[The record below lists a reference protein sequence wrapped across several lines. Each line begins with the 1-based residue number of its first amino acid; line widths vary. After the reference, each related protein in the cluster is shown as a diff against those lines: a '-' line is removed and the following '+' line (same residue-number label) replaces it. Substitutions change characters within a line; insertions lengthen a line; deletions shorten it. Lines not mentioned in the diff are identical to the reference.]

1 MIPRFAKR
9 GFEASRLR
17 DRLAAIPRTPP
28 PMSFREVKRAR
39 LEAAGFNVTDDTA
52 TVSGEIDAV
61 NLPQERYH

>member
-1 MIPRFAKR
+1 
-9 GFEASRLR
+9 
-17 DRLAAIPRTPP
+17 
-28 PMSFREVKRAR
+28 